1 MQRINTLLLIPI
13 TLIALA
19 ALVVPWTDV
28 FSKHVADTIE
38 KNLAVEIKNHF
49 SP

>member
-1 MQRINTLLLIPI
+1 MKRTNTLFLFCI
-13 TLIALA
+13 TVIGIL